1 MMFKRPQIRARC
13 KLPTHVGKPPEGSFL
28 HSIVSNTETKV
39 YTFVKQPVY
48 QMEEYCRALE
58 TNNKKLG
65 IPYVKP
71 NLPEP
76 TPYVPPDKPNEPRLE
91 YGDQVYVT
99 LRVLKSGVVR
109 VKVNCAIAMM
119 YEKYY
124 RHAVQPPFKTVLQAY
139 KSHGF
144 SQQFLERIK
153 KSQEKKV
160 EFAKKVPGILA
171 KIFDKEPVK
180 KIKKKKEKERE
191 DAAEVVDEVPEEE
204 VEEEQVPDE
213 EGELDIEPEE
223 EPEEVEE
230 DYYSDPET

>member
-1 MMFKRPQIRARC
+1 MMFKRPQIRAKC
-13 KLPTHVGKPPEGSFL
+13 KLPTHVGKPQEGSFL
-28 HSIVSNTETKV
+28 HNIVSNTEPKV
-39 YTFVKQPVY
+39 YSFVKQPVY

-76 TPYVPPDKPNEPRLE
+76 TPYVPPDKPDEPRLE
-91 YGDQVYVT
+91 YGDRVYVT

-124 RHAVQPPFKTVLQAY
+124 RHAIQPPFKTVLQTY

-144 SQQFLERIK
+144 SHKFLERIK
-153 KSQEKKV
+153 KSHERKM

-180 KIKKKKEKERE
+180 KIKKKREKEE
-191 DAAEVVDEVPEEE
+191 EVVEEADEVPEEE
-204 VEEEQVPDE
+204 VEEEHVPDE
-213 EGELDIEPEE
+213 EGELDVEPEE